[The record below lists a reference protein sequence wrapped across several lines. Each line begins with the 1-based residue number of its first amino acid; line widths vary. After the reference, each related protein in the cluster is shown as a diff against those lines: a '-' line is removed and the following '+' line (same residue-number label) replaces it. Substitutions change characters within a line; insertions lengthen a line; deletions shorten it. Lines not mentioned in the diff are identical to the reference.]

1 MKNAAELIEELNN
14 STDMLIS
21 QIGLFKDNEFNVKPE
36 PDQWSAGDVAEHI
49 YILESFI
56 NKVLKGT
63 CVPSER
69 NPEEKVV
76 VVKTIFSN
84 FDKKLNAPDPVAPSV
99 NVKTIDRLLND
110 IKASRLITEQIV
122 SAHDLSL
129 ICKDFVHKGF
139 GEMTRTEWVHFCI
152 YHTERHL
159 QQMQKIKEKL
169 IG

>member
-14 STDMLIS
+14 STNMLTNKIN
-21 QIGLFKDNEFNVKPE
+21 QFKDNDFNVKPE
-36 PDQWSAGDVAEHI
+36 PNQWSAGDVAEHI

-56 NKVLKGT
+56 NKVLVGT
-63 CVPSER
+63 CISTER
-69 NPEEKVV
+69 NPEEKIL
-76 VVKTIFSN
+76 VVKNIFSN
-84 FDKKLNAPDPVAPSV
+84 FDKKLNAPDPIAPSV
-99 NVKTIDRLLND
+99 NIKTIDQLLND
-110 IKASRLITEQIV
+110 IKTSRLITEQIV

-159 QQMQKIKEKL
+159 HQMQKIKEK
-169 IG
+169 ISA